1 MKLFFILGNQLFP
14 PKYLDRFKNDHL
26 FFMSEDYELCTYE
39 KHHKLKILLFLSAMR
54 SYSDNLKKNKFK
66 VEYTKIESSDFKK
79 NYLDKIKKIINS
91 KKIKEITSFE
101 VEDKFFEK
109 KVQSF
114 VKKNNLVWNKIKSPM
129 FLNSREEFNDYLSK
143 NKRPFM
149 ATFYK
154 STRQKLNILM
164 KKDGN
169 PEGGK
174 WSFDEDNR
182 KKLPKNT
189 KVPKFPNINETKHTK
204 NLKPIIEK
212 MFKDHPGST
221 QNFWFA
227 TEYNDVVKLLNFFL
241 KEKSNL
247 FGDYEDAVDQGNNI
261 LFHSALSPYINLG
274 LITPEFIISKTL
286 EFHKKN
292 KIRLNSLEGYVR
304 QVIGWREFMRGVYQK
319 YSDEMETKNFFK
331 QNRKMKHSWYEGTTG
346 LPPLDHAIKNALKY
360 GWSHH
365 IERLMIL
372 SNIMNLCELNPKI
385 VYKWFMEMFVDSSD
399 WVMVPNVYGMGLFS
413 DGGIFA
419 TKPYI
424 CGSSYFMKMMDFKKG
439 DWCNTMDGLY
449 WRFINRNRSFFL
461 KNPRL
466 SMMVRIFDKMK
477 SDRKKLIL
485 SEAEKFINKNTY
497 GN

>member
-1 MKLFFILGNQLFP
+1 MKLLFILGNQLFP
-14 PKYLDRFKNDHL
+14 LKNIARFKNDHL
-26 FFMSEDYELCTYE
+26 IFMAEDYELCTYE

-54 SYSDNLKKNKFK
+54 SYADVLKKNNF
-66 VEYTKIESSDFKK
+66 KIEYLKIDSVDFKK
-79 NYLDKIKKIINS
+79 NYLDKIKKVIKS
-91 KKIKEITSFE
+91 KKISEITSFE
-101 VEDKFFEK
+101 IEDKFFEK
-109 KVQSF
+109 KVENF
-114 VKKNNLVWNKIKSPM
+114 IKKNKLKWNKIQSPM
-129 FLNSREEFNDYLSK
+129 FLNSRTEFNNYLSK
-143 NKRPFM
+143 NKKPFM

-154 STRQKLNILM
+154 DTRIKLNILI

-182 KKLPKNT
+182 KKLPKNIS
-189 KVPKFPNINETKHTK
+189 VPKFPKIVETIHTK
-204 NLKPIIEK
+204 TLKPIVEK
-212 MFKDHPGST
+212 MFKNHLGDT
-221 QNFWFA
+221 KNFWLA
-227 TEYNDVVKLLNFFL
+227 TEFKSVVKIFNFFITKKL
-241 KEKSNL
+241 NL
-247 FGDYEDAVDQGNNI
+247 FGDYEDAVNQSDNI

-274 LITPEFIISKTL
+274 LITPDFIVSKTL
-286 EFHKKN
+286 ELHKKN
-292 KIRLNSLEGYVR
+292 KIRLNSLEGYLR
-304 QVIGWREFMRGVYQK
+304 QVIGWREFMRGIYQK
-319 YSDEMETKNFFK
+319 YSEEMEHKNFFK
-331 QNRKMKHSWYEGTTG
+331 QNRKMKKSWYKGTTG
-346 LPPLDHAIKNALKY
+346 LPPIDYAIKNALKN

-449 WRFINRNRSFFL
+449 WRFINRNRAFFL

-477 SDRKKLIL
+477 TERKKLIL
-485 SEAEKFINKNTY
+485 SEAEKFINQNTLK
-497 GN
+497 